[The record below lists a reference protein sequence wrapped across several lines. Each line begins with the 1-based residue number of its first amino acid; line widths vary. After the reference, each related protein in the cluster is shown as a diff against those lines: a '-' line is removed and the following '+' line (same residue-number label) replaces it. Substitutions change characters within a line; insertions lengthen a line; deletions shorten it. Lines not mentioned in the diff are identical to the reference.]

1 VRLFTDVPTR
11 VLALYAHPDDADIA
25 CGGTLATWAARGA
38 HVVLVTV
45 CDGAKGTRDPQ
56 RDSRELADVRHHEL
70 TVAASQLGVAEVLS
84 LGRADGEALNDD
96 ALRRDIVALVRRIRP
111 DVVLGPDPTAT
122 FFGSV
127 YVNHR
132 DHRETGWAV
141 LDAVAPAAAMPLYF
155 PDAGEPHEV
164 STVLL
169 SGTHEADVVVN
180 IADALDA
187 KCKAVLAH
195 TSQISGDHLDVRD
208 VVEDRAAETGR
219 LVSVAAGEA
228 FRELRLFG

>member
-1 VRLFTDVPTR
+1 MRLFTDTPQR

-25 CGGTLATWAARGA
+25 CGGALATWAARGA
-38 HVVLVTV
+38 HVSLVTV

-56 RDSRELADVRHHEL
+56 RDPRELADIRHHEL

-96 ALRRDIVALVRRIRP
+96 ALRRDIVALVRRLRP

-132 DHRETGWAV
+132 DHRETGWAL
-141 LDAVAPAAAMPLYF
+141 LDAVAPAAAMPLYY
-155 PDAGEPHEV
+155 PEAGEPHEV
-164 STVLL
+164 ATVLL

-180 IADALDA
+180 IGGALDA

-195 TSQISGDHLDVRD
+195 TSQISGDHLDVRE
-208 VVEDRAAETGR
+208 VVEERAAETGR
-219 LVSVAAGEA
+219 LVSVPAGEA